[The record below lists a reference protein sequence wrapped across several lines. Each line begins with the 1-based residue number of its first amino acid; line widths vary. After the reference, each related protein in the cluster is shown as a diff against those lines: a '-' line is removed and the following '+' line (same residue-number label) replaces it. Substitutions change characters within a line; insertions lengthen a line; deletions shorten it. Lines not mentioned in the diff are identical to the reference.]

1 MSLGKTVA
9 FVLVFVICLHGSKAS
24 RSRNFLNFGANG
36 GTNCATCTVIFT
48 FGEQLATIHN
58 ETVTKSL
65 ERFCNYLPPAVAIP
79 CKVFVDYIAYEII
92 RVLPAKYNPDEAC
105 QGLGFCFTDTGE
117 EQCHLFPKPKV
128 SRVFNAGRKRA
139 APNICELPGIK
150 EICKLIDKIFDGHM
164 PAVDLDGDRFSVM
177 KTFRGTSW
185 RGKDCDDGSKDIH
198 PGSRPHFS
206 DVNKDTNCN
215 GIYGADSSGNAYED
229 QLCLNSQQRGAVV
242 LGDSISAHFH
252 LPREWFNTTE
262 MSYVVFEPLL
272 NILEN
277 ELDWPELSSMTGFIP
292 NPYPMINHGPT
303 DSVYMRL
310 KARNRCNHRDYQNIA
325 VNGARSGSMDDIMLS
340 LFRNPTADYPVILF
354 YALVGNDVCNGH
366 PDTIDHMT
374 KPDQMKNNT
383 MKTLKYLDQTLP
395 KGSHVF
401 LTALADGRVLYDS
414 LHNRIHPIGSLR
426 NDVTYANF
434 YDYFNCLQVS
444 PCTGWMN
451 SNDTMRNLTTERANE
466 LNSILQ
472 QLSTEYQS
480 KNYKLYYV
488 DNPINQVLNE
498 YEKNGGQKWELLEP
512 VDGFHSNQIGQ
523 ALTAKVV
530 WENLE
535 TNYPD
540 VIGPENPN
548 NSKIEQIFGLQGGY

>member
-1 MSLGKTVA
+1 M
-9 FVLVFVICLHGSKAS
+9 
-24 RSRNFLNFGANG
+24 
-36 GTNCATCTVIFT
+36 
-48 FGEQLATIHN
+48 
-58 ETVTKSL
+58 
-65 ERFCNYLPPAVAIP
+65 
-79 CKVFVDYIAYEII
+79 
-92 RVLPAKYNPDEAC
+92 
-105 QGLGFCFTDTGE
+105 
-117 EQCHLFPKPKV
+117 
-128 SRVFNAGRKRA
+128 
-139 APNICELPGIK
+139 
-150 EICKLIDKIFDGHM
+150 
-164 PAVDLDGDRFSVM
+164 
-177 KTFRGTSW
+177 
-185 RGKDCDDGSKDIH
+185 
-198 PGSRPHFS
+198 
-206 DVNKDTNCN
+206 
-215 GIYGADSSGNAYED
+215 
-229 QLCLNSQQRGAVV
+229 
-242 LGDSISAHFH
+242 
-252 LPREWFNTTE
+252 
-262 MSYVVFEPLL
+262 
-272 NILEN
+272 
-277 ELDWPELSSMTGFIP
+277 
-292 NPYPMINHGPT
+292 
-303 DSVYMRL
+303 
-310 KARNRCNHRDYQNIA
+310 
-325 VNGARSGSMDDIMLS
+325 
-340 LFRNPTADYPVILF
+340 ILF